1 MNLGLSFRGMQ
12 SLELIGAHEVIYSN
26 SVKVDGRIVIKK
38 DGSHSFHYYAKR
50 DNIIYMI
57 NRENLANLLVNKVK
71 SLGKAQILFNTKVND
86 VDLRK

>member
-1 MNLGLSFRGMQ
+1 M
-12 SLELIGAHEVIYSN
+12 
-26 SVKVDGRIVIKK
+26 IKK
-38 DGSHSFHYYAKR
+38 DGSNSFHYYAKR

-71 SLGKAQILFNTKVND
+71 SCEKAKIHFNTKVND